1 MDSMITLKQI
11 IQAVLLRRKK
21 WIALATLAAM
31 VAFLPAAYLL
41 SKEPPRYRT
50 GATILVESRPEKT
63 PIFQEYAPFRP
74 IAVQMAILRS
84 RSLAEAVID
93 TMPRASV
100 DDLTENPYDRDFALE
115 FQNWLRKLRGEEPVV
130 ESPQRR
136 ALAELQRARVRFTP
150 GGSDTGIVSISAEA
164 TKPRVALDIANTYIE
179 VLISRTRSFNVDD
192 TRATREFLEQQYS
205 QLGQAVA
212 TSEEAFRQ
220 FNLARGGVK
229 VPVRNAET
237 VNRISQL
244 EQAMAEVQANKNM
257 SQSRLSAFK
266 SKLAALPATK
276 IVAPEPSATSPSP
289 SPSAPPSARVQR
301 LRAKLSS
308 LESQL
313 LELETRYTDQHP
325 RVTLTRQ
332 QIGEVQSELSEA
344 VKEQSPVAAT
354 AAAARDVPAQDR
366 MAFAETVSSLE
377 ASVQSLGAQEDA
389 IKGQLGNLRKNLSG
403 LSRDELEFA
412 RLATDLESNR
422 RLRDMVTE
430 RLAAV
435 RIREQGEMKVV
446 KVIDPPSVPQPAAN
460 EKRIKFLAV
469 AAVLALAIGLGVPT
483 AIEYV
488 NRPVESEHD
497 VRQITGLPVLSI
509 VPSLRTR
516 RTLGPARGLED
527 SKHEDVFLFTEAF
540 RRLRV
545 ELQLLGRETE
555 LRRIL
560 VASALPGEGKSTVVV
575 NLGHAF
581 GEVGK
586 HVILADADFQRPTLH
601 RTLKSPGGKGF
612 SDVLAGTSDLQ
623 ESLNQVGDGV
633 WLMPRGGS
641 PSALTRTGLGSG
653 RLAEVLTQLASEA
666 EYVILDSSPILLVP
680 DNLYVAAAADGILL
694 VVHAGTIRPRELL
707 RAKEILDKSGT
718 PIIGVVLNQMPL
730 RRLEQYYGYYNKYYK
745 TYAKAEATRS

>member
-1 MDSMITLKQI
+1 MDLLITLKQI
-11 IQAVLLRRKK
+11 VQAVLLRRKK
-21 WIALATLAAM
+21 WIALATVAAL

-50 GATILVESRPEKT
+50 TATILVESRPEKT

-74 IAVQMAILRS
+74 LAVQMAILRS
-84 RSLAEAVID
+84 RSLAESVID

-100 DDLTENPYDRDFALE
+100 DDLTENPYDRNFTLE
-115 FQNWLRKLRGEEPVV
+115 FQNWLRQLRGEEPVV

-136 ALAELQRARVRFTP
+136 ALAELQQARVRFTS
-150 GGSDTGIVSISAEA
+150 GGHDTGIVFVSAEA

-205 QLGQAVA
+205 QLGQAVS

-244 EQAMAEVQANKNM
+244 EQAMAEVQTNKNM
-257 SQSRLSAFK
+257 SQSRLNAFK
-266 SKLAALPATK
+266 SKLATLPATK
-276 IVAPEPSATSPSP
+276 IVAAETPA
-289 SPSAPPSARVQR
+289 APRPRSRHSARVQR

-325 RVTLTRQ
+325 RVTLNRQ
-332 QIGEVQSELSEA
+332 QIAEVQKELGDA
-344 VKEQSPVAAT
+344 VREQSPVAAT
-354 AAAARDVPAQDR
+354 AAAAREVPAQDR
-366 MAFAETVSSLE
+366 MAFAETVSALE

-389 IKGQLGNLRKNLSG
+389 IREQLGVARKNLSG
-403 LSRDELEFA
+403 LSRDELEFT

-460 EKRIKFLAV
+460 EKRIKFLSV
-469 AAVLALAIGLGVPT
+469 AAALALALGIGLP
-483 AIEYV
+483 AALEYF

-509 VPSLRTR
+509 VPSLRSR
-516 RTLGPARGLED
+516 RSLGPVGGGLED
-527 SKHEDVFLFTEAF
+527 SKHEDVFMFTEAF

-612 SDVLAGTSDLQ
+612 SDVLAGTSDVQ
-623 ESLNQVGDGV
+623 ESMNQVGEGM

-694 VVHAGTIRPRELL
+694 VVQAGTTRPRDLL
-707 RAKEILDKSGT
+707 RTKEILDKSGT

-745 TYAKAEATRS
+745 SYAKAETTKS

>member
-1 MDSMITLKQI
+1 MDLMITLKQI
-11 IQAVLLRRKK
+11 VQAVLLRRKK

-74 IAVQMAILRS
+74 LAVQMAILRS

-150 GGSDTGIVSISAEA
+150 GGPDTGIVYISAEA

-244 EQAMAEVQANKNM
+244 EQALAEVQANKNM

-266 SKLAALPATK
+266 SKLAALPATR
-276 IVAPEPSATSPSP
+276 ILPAEAPAT
-289 SPSAPPSARVQR
+289 SPSAPPSPRVQR

-332 QIGEVQSELSEA
+332 QITEVQSELSEA
-344 VKEQSPVAAT
+344 VKEQSPVAVT
-354 AAAARDVPAQDR
+354 AAAAREVPAQDR

-377 ASVQSLGAQEDA
+377 ASLQSLGAQEDA
-389 IKGQLGNLRKNLSG
+389 IKGQLANLRKNLSG

-460 EKRIKFLAV
+460 EKRIKFLAAA
-469 AAVLALAIGLGVPT
+469 AAVALVIGLGLPA

-497 VRQITGLPVLSI
+497 VRHITGLPVLSI

-516 RTLGPARGLED
+516 RTLGPAGGLED
-527 SKHEDVFLFTEAF
+527 SKHEDVFMFTEAF

-560 VASALPGEGKSTVVV
+560 VASAVPGEGKSTVVV

-623 ESLNQVGDGV
+623 ESLNQVGEGV

-653 RLAEVLTQLASEA
+653 RLGEVLTQLASEA

-694 VVHAGTIRPRELL
+694 VVQAGVTRPRDLL

-718 PIIGVVLNQMPL
+718 PIVGVVLNQMPL

-745 TYAKAEATRS
+745 TYARAETTRS